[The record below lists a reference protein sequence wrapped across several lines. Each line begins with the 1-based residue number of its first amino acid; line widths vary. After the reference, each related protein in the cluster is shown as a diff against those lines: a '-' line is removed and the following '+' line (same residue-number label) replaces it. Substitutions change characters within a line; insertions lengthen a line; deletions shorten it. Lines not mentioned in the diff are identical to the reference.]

1 MVWWEDILWL
11 VFHLPRSSMLTE
23 TVVLGPLSRPRSC
36 SHSGKTWLYALI
48 SGTSWDALLLDV
60 TPNPIHFTACSLA
73 ACPSAFS
80 SGAKKTWNCWSA
92 KRSQL
97 RRQGIADPSDAAV
110 IDHITKRELA
120 LHCRRKTRGVVQTAT
135 MIYDLL
141 MTFTAPR
148 GCDSNGVPLLN
159 NERMWQIWDCQQ
171 RHIECIQDPE
181 GVQLYTQTGVITKGD
196 IHLPTYRCARG
207 STSLES
213 FHLHINRF
221 IPGIILI
228 I

>member
-1 MVWWEDILWL
+1 
-11 VFHLPRSSMLTE
+11 
-23 TVVLGPLSRPRSC
+23 
-36 SHSGKTWLYALI
+36 
-48 SGTSWDALLLDV
+48 
-60 TPNPIHFTACSLA
+60 
-73 ACPSAFS
+73 
-80 SGAKKTWNCWSA
+80 
-92 KRSQL
+92 
-97 RRQGIADPSDAAV
+97 
-110 IDHITKRELA
+110 
-120 LHCRRKTRGVVQTAT
+120 

-141 MTFTAPR
+141 MTFTGPR